1 MMKIKMHMDCWEE
14 LQEKLMDILNEKLKH
29 NYDDDVLEFE
39 LEIKNI
45 KNITDKVG
53 VDEDGERAFEGVEI
67 NDTLYSACIHS
78 KGKDGS
84 N

>member
-1 MMKIKMHMDCWEE
+1 MKIKMHMDCWEE

-67 NDTLYSACIHS
+67 NDTLYSAKGLS
-78 KGKDGS
+78 KEVKNG
-84 N
+84 

>member
-1 MMKIKMHMDCWEE
+1 MKIKMHMDCWEE

-53 VDEDGERAFEGVEI
+53 VDEDGERAFECVEI
-67 NDTLYSACIHS
+67 NDTLSFC
-78 KGKDGS
+78 K
-84 N
+84 

>member
-1 MMKIKMHMDCWEE
+1 MKIKMHMDCWEE

-53 VDEDGERAFEGVEI
+53 VDEDGERAFECVEI
-67 NDTLYSACIHS
+67 NDTLYSA
-78 KGKDGS
+78 KDLS
-84 N
+84 EVKDE

>member
-1 MMKIKMHMDCWEE
+1 MKIKMHMDCWEE

-67 NDTLYSACIHS
+67 NDTLYSA
-78 KGKDGS
+78 KD
-84 N
+84 NNEVKNE